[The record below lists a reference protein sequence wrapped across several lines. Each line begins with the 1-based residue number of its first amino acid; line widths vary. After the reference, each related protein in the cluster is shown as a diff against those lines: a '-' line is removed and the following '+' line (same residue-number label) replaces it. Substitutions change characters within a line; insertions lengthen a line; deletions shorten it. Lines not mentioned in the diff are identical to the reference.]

1 MLMFSCLGM
10 EPCFYFPFSM
20 TAPPSDL
27 NLCMLV
33 CIAAVSFCSCVHQFL
48 CFLGIFCYIWPL
60 ESSATSGPEY
70 LSASSSDYLSS
81 LILEGRFSQ
90 SFPIGTEYYETLQSL
105 CIAVR
110 LRVRY
115 ISHQK
120 GLHLCALFETLITLC
135 SSMSTKLILFTLL
148 LQQNNSSRFSCSLR
162 PFHSVLCPH
171 EQCR

>member
-20 TAPPSDL
+20 PEPPSDL

-33 CIAAVSFCSCVHQFL
+33 CIAAVSFSSCVHQFL
-48 CFLGIFCYIWPL
+48 FFL

-120 GLHLCALFETLITLC
+120 GLHLSALFEILISLC
-135 SSMSTKLILFTLL
+135 SSMSPKLILFTLL